1 MRKAALPIQRVLGGD
16 QLLTLANDMH
26 LADVSALYAAI
37 GENHVSAQSVVQKL
51 VAQLGGTEGAVE
63 DIAEAVVPSRRDRR
77 RSRRR
82 STAATAASWS
92 RASRTSGSSS
102 PAAARRCPATT
113 SSASSPAAGECRCT
127 AAPAPTPP
135 SLLEQP
141 DRLVDVEW
149 APSADSTFVVSIQ
162 VEALDRH
169 GLLSDVTR
177 VLSDERVSILSAN
190 VSTTRDRV
198 AVSKFTFEMA
208 EAKHLGHLLRAIRNV
223 EGVYDVY
230 RVHAQH

>member
-1 MRKAALPIQRVLGGD
+1 MRKAALPIQRLLGGD
-16 QLLTLANDMH
+16 QLLTLAHDMH
-26 LADVSALYAAI
+26 YADISALYAAI
-37 GENHVSAQSVVQKL
+37 GEGHVSAQSVVQKL
-51 VAQLGGTEGAVE
+51 VTQLGGTEGAVE
-63 DIAEAVVPSRRDRR
+63 DIAEAIVPSIESPSAARRG
-77 RSRRR
+77 
-82 STAATAASWS
+82 APATTRGAWS
-92 RASRTSGSSS
+92 RASATCGSSW

-127 AAPAPTPP
+127 AAPAPTRLAARPAA
-135 SLLEQP
+135 E
-141 DRLVDVEW
+141 RLVEVEW
-149 APSADSTFVVSIQ
+149 APSAASTFVVSIQ

-190 VSTTRDRV
+190 VSTNRDRV

-208 EAKHLGHLLRAIRNV
+208 EAKHLGHLLRAIRSV

-230 RVHAQH
+230 RVHAAY